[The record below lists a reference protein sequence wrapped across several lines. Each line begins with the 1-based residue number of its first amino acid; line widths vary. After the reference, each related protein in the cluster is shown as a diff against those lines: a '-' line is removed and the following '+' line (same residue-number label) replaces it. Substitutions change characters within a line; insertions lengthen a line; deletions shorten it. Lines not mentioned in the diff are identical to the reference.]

1 MNGRRIVFSGPMQV
15 ALEDF
20 AVPAPGPG
28 EVLVA
33 TEYTVISPGTE
44 LSFLLGANNTA
55 NAWPQHPGYSGAGRI
70 IAVGSDVHGYAIGD
84 RVVMDHCGHTSHA
97 VCAVAGWRGQGLTRI
112 DDEAIPAAHAAFLP
126 IASMALQGLRK
137 TRPELGESALV
148 AGLGLLG
155 LFAVRLAHLDGA
167 FPLLAVD
174 FNPRRL
180 AIARSF
186 GAEEAW
192 SPDDASL
199 APRIAELTR
208 GRGLD
213 LIVEVTGAPSAL
225 PRLLPLLATQGRIS
239 LVGCSREPTDG
250 LDFYRD
256 VHKKGVT
263 IIGAHNYI
271 RPERDS
277 HPGLWTTRDDFRI
290 LLGLMARGRLD
301 AGPLISATIPPEQAP
316 AMYRRLLGREEGLL
330 GVVFD
335 WRGAQT

>member
-1 MNGRRIVFSGPMQV
+1 MNGRRIVWPGPRQI
-15 ALEDF
+15 ALEHF
-20 AVPAPGPG
+20 EVPVPGPG

-33 TEYTVISPGTE
+33 TEYSVISPGTE
-44 LSFLLGANNTA
+44 LSFLQGKNNTV
-55 NAWPQHPGYSGAGRI
+55 NAWPQHPGYSGSGRI
-70 IAVGSDVHGYAIGD
+70 TAIGANVRDLAIGD

-97 VCAVAGWRGQGLTRI
+97 LCQVAGWRGQGITRI
-112 DDEAIPAAHAAFLP
+112 DDPAVPSAHAAFLP

-167 FPLLAVD
+167 FPLLALD

-180 AIARSF
+180 AIARGY
-186 GAEEAW
+186 GAEAAL
-192 SPDDASL
+192 SPDDPSL
-199 APRIAELTR
+199 ASHIAEVTR
-208 GRGLD
+208 NRGLD
-213 LIVEVTGAPSAL
+213 LIIEVTGAPSAL
-225 PRLLPLLATQGRIS
+225 PRLLPLLATEGRIA

-250 LDFYRD
+250 IDFYRD

-277 HPGLWTTRDDFRI
+277 HPGLWTTRDDFRT
-290 LLGLMARGRLD
+290 LLGLLARKRLD
-301 AGPLISATIPPEQAP
+301 VGPLISATVPPEQAP
-316 AMYRRLLGREEGLL
+316 EMYQRLLDRDEGLL

-335 WRGAQT
+335 WRNA

>member
-1 MNGRRIVFSGPMQV
+1 MNGRRIVWPGPRQIT
-15 ALEDF
+15 LEHF
-20 AVPAPGPG
+20 EVPVPGPG

-33 TEYTVISPGTE
+33 TEHSVISPGTE
-44 LSFLLGANNTA
+44 LSFLQGKNNTA
-55 NAWPQHPGYSGAGRI
+55 NAWPQHPGYSGSGRI
-70 IAVGSDVHGYAIGD
+70 TAIGTNVRDLTIGD

-97 VCAVAGWRGQGLTRI
+97 LCQVAGWRGQGITRI
-112 DDEAIPAAHAAFLP
+112 DDPAVLSAHAAFLP

-167 FPLLAVD
+167 VPLLALD

-180 AIARSF
+180 AIASGY
-186 GAEEAW
+186 GAEAAL
-192 SPDDASL
+192 SPEDPSL
-199 APRIAELTR
+199 ASRIAEMTR
-208 GRGLD
+208 NRGLD
-213 LIVEVTGAPSAL
+213 LIIEVTGAPSAL

-250 LDFYRD
+250 IDFYRD

-263 IIGAHNYI
+263 IIGAHNYL

-277 HPGLWTTRDDFRI
+277 HPGLWTTRDDFRT
-290 LLGLMARGRLD
+290 LLGLMARKRLD
-301 AGPLISATIPPEQAP
+301 VGPLISATVPPEQAP
-316 AMYRRLLGREEGLL
+316 EMYQRLLDRDEGLL

-335 WRGAQT
+335 WRNA